1 MKIITLLILILS
13 VVCGC
18 KKESSSTS
26 LNLNNEIDIVNKI
39 LVCRNNNFQ
48 NKYLT
53 KCDDLVMA
61 FDSTTNEFNTIIDM
75 FYDSNNFDEIVET
88 AEFVGHYYKA
98 IFLDK
103 NNKVISGVT
112 LGCHKVYYKNEYNIY
127 KIIPSSKCLHYEE
140 DLLNYIISNDE
151 GYEEM
156 INKMKDFDIR
166 SILSDKENN
175 F

>member
-18 KKESSSTS
+18 KKENNSITLI
-26 LNLNNEIDIVNKI
+26 LNSD
-39 LVCRNNNFQ
+39 
-48 NKYLT
+48 
-53 KCDDLVMA
+53 
-61 FDSTTNEFNTIIDM
+61 
-75 FYDSNNFDEIVET
+75 
-88 AEFVGHYYKA
+88 
-98 IFLDK
+98 
-103 NNKVISGVT
+103 
-112 LGCHKVYYKNEYNIY
+112 
-127 KIIPSSKCLHYEE
+127 EE